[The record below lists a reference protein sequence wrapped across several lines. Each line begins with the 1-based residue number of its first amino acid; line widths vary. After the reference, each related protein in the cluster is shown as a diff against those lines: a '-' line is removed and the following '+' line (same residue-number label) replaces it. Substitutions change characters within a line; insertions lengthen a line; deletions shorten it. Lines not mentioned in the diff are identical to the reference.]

1 MNMNGEAIGVATS
14 KLDAVRVFRFTGD
27 LPEGINYA
35 VKSHYIAALIA
46 SAKAI
51 KSPENHGVILGP
63 FTNLP
68 NAVNEVTKSVLLIEA
83 K

>member
-1 MNMNGEAIGVATS
+1 MNMNGEAVGVATS

-27 LPEGINYA
+27 LPEGVNYA

-46 SAKAI
+46 SGRAAKFPE
-51 KSPENHGVILGP
+51 KSNVRLGS
-63 FTNLP
+63 FTNLQ
-68 NAVNEVTKSVLLIEA
+68 NAVSEVTKSVLLIEA